1 MDRTKTFLY
10 NALSN
15 AALQFVTLAAG
26 FIVPRVM
33 LVAYGSEING
43 LVSSISQFIAYF
55 NLVEAGLASAAVYSL
70 YKPLAEKNLPAI
82 NGILSAARRFYNQS
96 GWIFVILVL
105 FLSLTYPI
113 FAKAQKLLPAETRV
127 LVLVL
132 GCAGVLEFFTMAKY
146 RVLLTADQKVYV
158 LSVASI
164 CAIMLNTAIIAF
176 LANRGA
182 NIVIVRAVALSSV
195 FLRSLILYLYVRR
208 RYANLDFHATPNNE
222 PLKKRWDALY
232 LQLLGS
238 VQSGFPIIIATIF
251 TTLESVS
258 VYSVYNLVIGGVSKI
273 LSIVITGL
281 FPSFGDVIA
290 RNQLGILQKA
300 YREFELIYYM
310 FIAWVYSCSF
320 ILIMPFIRLYTRGIT
335 DTNYNLPIIG
345 FLFVLNG
352 LLNNLKTPQ
361 GMLVISAG
369 LFKET
374 RAQTTLQAGIAIVFA
389 LLLVKTWGLTGI
401 ILGSI
406 FSNLYRVFDLLFF
419 IPKNVTKLK
428 PSLSAYRIFRLFV
441 CVGLSSAPF
450 IFIKIAPLTYLQ
462 WLQYAFLIALY
473 SFVIIF
479 GLNFF
484 FDRNDFREAM
494 KRLSRVIL
502 SN

>member
-1 MDRTKTFLY
+1 MY

-15 AALQFVTLAAG
+15 AALQVVTLIVG

-43 LVSSISQFIAYF
+43 LVASVSQFIAYF

-70 YKPLAEKNLPAI
+70 YKPLAEKNLPGI

-105 FLSLTYPI
+105 FLSLTYPM
-113 FAKAQKLLPAETRV
+113 FAKAQKLLPVEIRV

-164 CAIMLNTAIIAF
+164 CAIVLNTAIIAL
-176 LANRGA
+176 LASRGV

-195 FLRSLILYLYVRR
+195 FLRSVILYFYVRR
-208 RYANLDFHATPNNE
+208 RYTNLDFHATPNNE
-222 PLKKRWDALY
+222 SLKKRWDALY

-238 VQSGFPIIIATIF
+238 VQTGFPIILATIF

-258 VYSVYNLVIGGVSKI
+258 VYSIYNLVIGGVSS
-273 LSIVITGL
+273 LLAIVITGL
-281 FPSFGDVIA
+281 FASFGDVIA

-300 YREFELIYYM
+300 YREFELVYYM
-310 FIAWVYSCSF
+310 LIAWVYACSF
-320 ILIMPFIRLYTRGIT
+320 VLIMPFVRLYTRGIT
-335 DTNYNLPIIG
+335 DTNYDLPLIG
-345 FLFVLNG
+345 ILFVLNG
-352 LLNNLKTPQ
+352 LLYNIKTPQ

-374 RAQTTLQAGIAIVFA
+374 RVQTTLQATIAIVFA
-389 LLLVKTWGLTGI
+389 LIFVRTWGLAGI
-401 ILGSI
+401 LMGAIL
-406 FSNLYRVFDLLFF
+406 SNLYRDIDLLFF

-428 PSLSAYRIFRLFV
+428 PSLSAQRIFRVFLS
-441 CVGLSSAPF
+441 VGLSSAPF
-450 IFIKIAPLTYLQ
+450 LFMDIAPQSYLQ
-462 WLQYAFLIALY
+462 WVLYAFVIGLYGLFVTVGINLI
-473 SFVIIF
+473 
-479 GLNFF
+479 
-484 FDRNDFREAM
+484 FDMNDLRGAM
-494 KRLSRVIL
+494 KRVSAVLSAK
-502 SN
+502 